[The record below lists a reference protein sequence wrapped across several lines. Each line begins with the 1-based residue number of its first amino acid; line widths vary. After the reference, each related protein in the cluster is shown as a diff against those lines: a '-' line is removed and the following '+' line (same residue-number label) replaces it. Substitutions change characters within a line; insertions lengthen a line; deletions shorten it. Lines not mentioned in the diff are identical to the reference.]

1 MNRFIIEDN
10 PVGCA
15 QSLCDSHVIK
25 MVLEEGQML
34 STVHRL
40 VDGAE
45 YTGKT
50 KTGRNKKAWKIV
62 YGVAQSQREDTL
74 YKACHY
80 NHPCTIWSRETR
92 GNYEWS
98 FKLFEAIAR
107 EYTHRYEKTH
117 KTYQALAKYLYWPPA
132 NIDPSAEVTPFPLA
146 MGAAPECI
154 NTDDPIQSYRDFYHT
169 KQQRFKMVW
178 SHRDPPSWWKATGS
192 SDV

>member
-40 VDGAE
+40 VDGHE

-62 YGVAQSQREDTL
+62 HGIATTERDDTL

-98 FKLFEAIAR
+98 FKLFEAIAK
-107 EYTHRYEKTH
+107 EYTHRYDKTH
-117 KTYQALAKYLYWPPA
+117 KTYQALGKYLYWPPA
-132 NIDPSAEVTPFPLA
+132 NIDQSMEVTPFPLA

-154 NTDDPIQSYRDFYHT
+154 NTDDPVQSYRDFYHT
-169 KQQRFKMVW
+169 KQERFKMVW
-178 SHRDPPSWWKATGS
+178 SRRDPPSWWKATGS
-192 SDV
+192 SNV

>member
-62 YGVAQSQREDTL
+62 HGVAQSHREETL

-169 KQQRFKMVW
+169 KQERFKMVW
-178 SHRDPPSWWKATGS
+178 SHRDPPSWWNATGS